1 VSRDWRLYWEDVL
14 LASRKVRRFTAGME
28 KAGFRAD
35 ERTYD
40 AVLRNLEVIG
50 EAVKNL
56 PDEAR
61 NRAPSIQWK
70 KIAGLRDVIAHGYFG
85 IDDEILWD
93 IVARKVPELL
103 AAMEAVDPPLGD
115 ESPRGTI
122 A

>member
-1 VSRDWRLYWEDVL
+1 VSRDWRLYWDDIL
-14 LASRKVRRFTAGME
+14 MACRKILRFTAGLD

-56 PDEAR
+56 PDDAR
-61 NRAPSIQWK
+61 NRAPAIEWK
-70 KIAGLRDVIAHGYFG
+70 RIAGLRDVIAHGYFG
-85 IDDEILWD
+85 VDDEILWN
-93 IVARKVPELL
+93 IVTYKVPELL
-103 AAMEAVDPPLGD
+103 GAMEAADPP
-115 ESPRGTI
+115 